1 MKIKELIAKVLSG
14 EEMTDDELNF
24 LRDYTEPENGNRIPK
39 ARLDQ
44 EIARKK
50 ELESK
55 VNELS
60 SQLEELQNSDLSETE
75 KNRKV
80 IENLSRRIESL
91 SQERDRIESEK
102 KDIQFRNQVT
112 NTAVSHNFDDSGYL
126 EYLLK
131 RENLDIGDSDAVNE
145 FMDSLKSSSPKLF
158 KIDVNQGGAGS
169 SFGGTADEYSEA
181 RNSKNIDRMIA
192 LAPAVS

>member
-1 MKIKELIAKVLSG
+1 MKIKELISKVLSG
-14 EEMTDDELNF
+14 EEMTDDELNY

-39 ARLDQ
+39 SRLDQ

-60 SQLEELQNSDLSETE
+60 TQLNELQNSDLSENE

-80 IENLSRRIESL
+80 IENLNHRIENL
-91 SQERDRIESEK
+91 SQERDRIETEK
-102 KDIQFRNQVT
+102 QDIEFRNRVT
-112 NTAVSHNFDDSGYL
+112 NAAVSHNFDDSGYL

-131 RENLDIGDSDAVNE
+131 RENLNVNDAEAVTE
-145 FMDSLKSSSPKLF
+145 FMDNLKSTSPKLF

-169 SFGGTADEYSEA
+169 SFGGPADEYAEA
-181 RNSKNIDRMIA
+181 KNSKNIDRMIA